1 MMKQGFTFIAVPEIT
16 QKVKKR
22 KPIIANNQKSECLLM
37 NNEMDKV
44 LSQLWFN
51 IQNWVSLPIPDQLGI
66 NSTYTVQAIQSIDIV
81 TRSDFNLLNITQN
94 ISSFGQTTILT
105 DLGKV
110 GRLIQNDKNLYHSQ
124 RRNAQRNQFKP
135 VEYT

>member
-66 NSTYTVQAIQSIDIV
+66 NSTYTV
-81 TRSDFNLLNITQN
+81 T
-94 ISSFGQTTILT
+94 
-105 DLGKV
+105 
-110 GRLIQNDKNLYHSQ
+110 
-124 RRNAQRNQFKP
+124 
-135 VEYT
+135 

>member
-1 MMKQGFTFIAVPEIT
+1 
-16 QKVKKR
+16 
-22 KPIIANNQKSECLLM
+22 M

-66 NSTYTVQAIQSIDIV
+66 DSTFSYTQSLNHV
-81 TRSDFNLLNITQN
+81 TGFEL
-94 ISSFGQTTILT
+94 SSFGETTILT

-135 VEYT
+135 VEYNVS

>member
-1 MMKQGFTFIAVPEIT
+1 
-16 QKVKKR
+16 
-22 KPIIANNQKSECLLM
+22 M

-66 NSTYTVQAIQSIDIV
+66 AIIQHVPILSHLTWPDPILINHQV
-81 TRSDFNLLNITQN
+81 F
-94 ISSFGQTTILT
+94 SFGETSILT

-135 VEYT
+135 VEFSSVPV

>member
-1 MMKQGFTFIAVPEIT
+1 
-16 QKVKKR
+16 
-22 KPIIANNQKSECLLM
+22 M

-66 NSTYTVQAIQSIDIV
+66 AIIQHVPRLSHLTWPDPILINHQV
-81 TRSDFNLLNITQN
+81 F
-94 ISSFGQTTILT
+94 SFGETSILT

-135 VEYT
+135 VEFSSVPV